1 MLITIDNLFSKEESE
16 NILQKLLSE
25 NWQEGKLTAGGVA
38 AQVKQ
43 NLQLDDTSATATEVR
58 SNIFHYLKQHPT
70 FISAA
75 LPNKIFPPKFN
86 CYRSGGHYGLHVDN
100 AMMTLPDGGYMRT
113 DISAT
118 LFFSSPDTYDGG
130 ELMIETQYGAQA
142 VKLEA
147 GSMVL
152 YPSSSLH
159 EVRPV
164 TRGNR
169 VCAFFWIQSLVRES
183 SHREQLYELDQSIQS
198 LTLERGA
205 QDHNV
210 ARLTGIYHN
219 LLRSRG
225 ET

>member
-1 MLITIDNLFSKEESE
+1 
-16 NILQKLLSE
+16 
-25 NWQEGKLTAGGVA
+25 
-38 AQVKQ
+38 
-43 NLQLDDTSATATEVR
+43 
-58 SNIFHYLKQHPT
+58 
-70 FISAA
+70 
-75 LPNKIFPPKFN
+75 
-86 CYRSGGHYGLHVDN
+86 
-100 AMMTLPDGGYMRT
+100 
-113 DISAT
+113 
-118 LFFSSPDTYDGG
+118 
-130 ELMIETQYGAQA
+130 MIETQYGAQA